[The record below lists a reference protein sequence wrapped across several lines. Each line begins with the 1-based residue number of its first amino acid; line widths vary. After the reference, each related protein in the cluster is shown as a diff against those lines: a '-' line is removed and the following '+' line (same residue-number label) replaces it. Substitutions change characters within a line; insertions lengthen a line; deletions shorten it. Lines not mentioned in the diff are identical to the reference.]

1 MGILELSKF
10 YLDED
15 IISVEQFKDQF
26 GYRIENIY
34 ANPLICEWI
43 NQHPEYWRTLDA
55 LKKIVVN

>member
-15 IISVEQFKDQF
+15 IISVGQFKDQF
-26 GYRIENIY
+26 GYRIENLY

-43 NQHPEYWRTLDA
+43 NKHPENWKTLNS
-55 LKKIVVN
+55 LRNLNK